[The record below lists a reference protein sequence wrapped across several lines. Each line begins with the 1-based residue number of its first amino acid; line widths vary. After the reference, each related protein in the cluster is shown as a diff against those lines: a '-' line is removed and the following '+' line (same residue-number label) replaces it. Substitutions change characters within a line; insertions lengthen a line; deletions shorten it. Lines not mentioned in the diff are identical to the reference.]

1 MCIKTIIKAKI
12 QLCCKS
18 EKEEYPAGEGGNF
31 SKSEDESVLNL
42 ENWDVSCKVS
52 LVKNV
57 SPVKHNECSAKQI

>member
-42 ENWDVSCKVS
+42 EN
-52 LVKNV
+52 
-57 SPVKHNECSAKQI
+57 